1 MVLNR
6 YGSWLYHLHNLQGYR
21 MDKLNRF
28 TYTKN
33 PAAVSCRRAG
43 MEVIPMVMF
52 FIVAALFVFG
62 IVGSVYSSYKYSKN
76 DDGSDR
82 YD

>member
-1 MVLNR
+1 
-6 YGSWLYHLHNLQGYR
+6 
-21 MDKLNRF
+21 MDKLNRLI
-28 TYTKN
+28 YTKI
-33 PAAVSCRRAG
+33 PAAADRRRAG

-52 FIVAALFVFG
+52 IIVAAIFIFG
-62 IVGSVYSSYKYSKN
+62 IVGSVYTSYKYSKN

>member
-1 MVLNR
+1 
-6 YGSWLYHLHNLQGYR
+6 
-21 MDKLNRF
+21 MDKLNLF
-28 TYTKN
+28 PFEIYVY

-43 MEVIPMVMF
+43 MEVLQMF
-52 FIVAALFVFG
+52 MFVIVVGIFIFG
-62 IVGSVYSSYKYSKN
+62 LVGSVYSLYKYSKN